1 VTGTFLNVGC
11 ILLGGLAGL
20 TFARQLSGRAQHR
33 LKLLLTALTLYAGFG
48 MVWDA
53 LKAPLGHAA
62 GQLGIALLSLS
73 LGSFLGYLLR
83 LQRGMNRFGQ
93 MARVRYER
101 ATGKEA
107 GKSGNPADAN
117 EGFLVCTILFCV
129 GPLALVGTL
138 LDGVAGD
145 WRVLAVKGLLDGL
158 AAMGFVAAFGWSPLL
173 AAVPVLAWQGTL
185 TLLAR
190 LLAPLV
196 ESDALRDSLGLT
208 GGLIVAMVSLV
219 ILDLRRV
226 PLANYLPALGL
237 APLLTWWWQ

>member
-1 VTGTFLNVGC
+1 MTGTFLNLGC

-20 TFARQLSGRAQHR
+20 TFARQLSGRAQQR

-53 LKAPLGHAA
+53 LTAPLGHAA

-83 LQRGMNRFGQ
+83 LQRGLNRLGRI
-93 MARVRYER
+93 ARERYEQSMNQDS
-101 ATGKEA
+101 ATVRKLPET
-107 GKSGNPADAN
+107 N
-117 EGFLVCTILFCV
+117 EGFLVCSILFCV
-129 GPLALVGTL
+129 APLALVGTL

-158 AAMGFVAAFGWSPLL
+158 AAMGFVATFGWSPLL

-196 ESDALRDSLGLT
+196 ESDALRDSLELT
-208 GGLIVAMVSLV
+208 GGLMVAMVSLV